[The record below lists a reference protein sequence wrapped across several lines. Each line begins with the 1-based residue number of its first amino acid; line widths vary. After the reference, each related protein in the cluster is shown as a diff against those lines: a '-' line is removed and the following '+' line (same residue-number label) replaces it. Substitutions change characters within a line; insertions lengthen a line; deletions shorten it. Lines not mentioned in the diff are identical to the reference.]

1 MGGITRTLFGS
12 PSKQSS
18 RQQSQSEGFQ
28 QSQSSSAA
36 LARDMTPSQFTGMRG
51 DIAGGLQGLI
61 GSGGGAQFN
70 QPFTAG
76 VTGNE
81 NQLLQQIMGQATQ
94 GGPNLGASQDLLGQ
108 ILSGQQMGTG
118 PAFNPLMDV
127 QGIQGGVAQGEMN
140 PFLQQA
146 IEAAQRP
153 LVENFQDIVAPALR
167 AQFTQAGQ
175 QIAGQ
180 GSSPFHMAAARAQSG
195 LANAMGDI
203 GTNMAFQDFAQRQAL
218 GSQEFQQLRDL
229 MTGQELAGRG
239 MQSQEHQQDRSR
251 QLDAVA
257 QSQGVERAQFE
268 QLLAGLEAQ
277 ALPRLVEQYG
287 IDQGLEEFRRRE
299 QQLLAALQMA
309 GGLAA
314 PTPVTDSVS
323 QGTSVGRQ
331 TATSSGS
338 SSGVGGTQGII
349 PGAINSFMGGFGSFL
364 GR

>member
-118 PAFNPLMDV
+118 PAFMGTP
-127 QGIQGGVAQGEMN
+127 GGVAQGEMN

-203 GTNMAFQDFAQRQAL
+203 GANMAFQDFAQRQAL
-218 GSQEFQQLRDL
+218 GSQEFQQLRGL
-229 MTGQELAGRG
+229 
-239 MQSQEHQQDRSR
+239 QSQEHQQDRSR

-323 QGTSVGRQ
+323 QGTSFGQQ

-338 SSGVGGTQGII
+338 SSGVGATEGII
-349 PGAINSFMGGFGSFL
+349 PGAINSFMGGFSSFL